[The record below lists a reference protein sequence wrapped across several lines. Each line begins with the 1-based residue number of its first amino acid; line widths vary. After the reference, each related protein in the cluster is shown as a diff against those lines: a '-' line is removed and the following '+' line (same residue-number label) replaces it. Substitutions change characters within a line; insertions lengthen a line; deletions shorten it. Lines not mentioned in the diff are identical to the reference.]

1 MQYFKR
7 GKSSHSY
14 LKWNYSA
21 FPYFLSHAYTVI
33 VNPTE
38 VSNNNV
44 KVLPVKLQ
52 GFFFNFWLCVMSERT
67 DIPMAISS
75 LKPHPSAVQ
84 TLCLQ
89 IQCKKKAGFKG
100 EEP

>member
-1 MQYFKR
+1 MQYFKP

-38 VSNNNV
+38 ASNNNV
-44 KVLPVKLQ
+44 KVLLVKLQ
-52 GFFFNFWLCVMSERT
+52 GLFVFYFWLCVMSERV
-67 DIPMAISS
+67 DIPNAISS
-75 LKPHPSAVQ
+75 LKPAVQ
-84 TLCLQ
+84 TLRLQ
-89 IQCKKKAGFKG
+89 IQCQKKAGFKG

>member
-1 MQYFKR
+1 MQYFKP

-38 VSNNNV
+38 ASNNNV
-44 KVLPVKLQ
+44 KVLLVKLQ
-52 GFFFNFWLCVMSERT
+52 GCFFLLLALCDVRKSGH
-67 DIPMAISS
+67 PYGY
-75 LKPHPSAVQ
+75 LKPAVQ

-89 IQCKKKAGFKG
+89 IQCQKKAGFKG